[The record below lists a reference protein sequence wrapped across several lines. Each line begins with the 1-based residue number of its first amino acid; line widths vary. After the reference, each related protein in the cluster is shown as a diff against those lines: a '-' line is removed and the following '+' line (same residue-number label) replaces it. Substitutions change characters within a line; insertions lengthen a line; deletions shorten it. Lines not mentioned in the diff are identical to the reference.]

1 MNLFPEENSLYSSWG
16 KGVQTNHGES
26 MKKAPVAIARHV
38 NSRILLLRG
47 QKVILDS
54 DLATLYGVEV
64 KHLNQQIKR
73 NRKRFPEDF
82 VFRVSAREAANLR
95 SQIVTSSKE
104 HGGRRYPPY
113 AFTEHGAIMAA
124 SVLNSRRA
132 IEMSIFVVRAFV
144 SMREGI
150 TANHQLAAKLAEL
163 EQRLENHDEE
173 IEDLVLAIRQ
183 LMIRAVRKRRRIGF
197 EVPVSSMKGSSPKTL
212 ALAAR
217 A

>member
-1 MNLFPEENSLYSSWG
+1 M
-16 KGVQTNHGES
+16 
-26 MKKAPVAIARHV
+26 
-38 NSRILLLRG
+38 
-47 QKVILDS
+47 
-54 DLATLYGVEV
+54 
-64 KHLNQQIKR
+64 
-73 NRKRFPEDF
+73 
-82 VFRVSAREAANLR
+82 
-95 SQIVTSSKE
+95 TSSKE

>member
-1 MNLFPEENSLYSSWG
+1 
-16 KGVQTNHGES
+16 

-82 VFRVSAREAANLR
+82 VFRVSAREVANLR

-150 TANHQLAAKLAEL
+150 TAHRQLAAKLAEL
-163 EQRLENHDEE
+163 EQRWENHDEK
-173 IEDLVLAIRQ
+173 IEDLMLAIRQ

-197 EVPVSSMKGSSPKTL
+197 EVPVSSIKGSSRKTL
-212 ALAAR
+212 ALAAL